1 MTPTTPPAAL
11 PTPPKYRDS
20 VALGEAMTARD
31 DSIPVG
37 VGIYYDF
44 ASSLCFMAHRIM
56 ERLAPELSAQDI
68 SLFWMPLDLTAMT
81 DWRRG
86 DPIRG
91 ERRQKILQ
99 VSRDLDVEVT
109 APGHWMDSRAAMAVA
124 IDLAE
129 SEHEAAW
136 REAVWSRVYERGEC
150 LDSLD
155 LLAEIADELGLG
167 GVSCELDPSRLSRL
181 QEETRRA
188 AASGVCGVPTF
199 MLDIWPVGGIQD
211 EATMRTFLGRWAEKC
226 RAGETGIAVN

>member
-1 MTPTTPPAAL
+1 
-11 PTPPKYRDS
+11 
-20 VALGEAMTARD
+20 MTAHD
-31 DSIPVG
+31 ASKPVI

-56 ERLAPELSAQDI
+56 ERLAPELAEQGV
-68 SLFWMPLDLTAMT
+68 SLSWLPIDLTALT

-99 VSRDLDVEVT
+99 VSRDLEVPVT
-109 APGHWMDSRAAMAVA
+109 APGHWMDSRAAMLVA
-124 IDLAE
+124 LELGE
-129 SEHEAAW
+129 SEHGVAW
-136 REAVWSRVYERGEC
+136 REAVWSRVYEGGEC
-150 LDSLD
+150 LDSSD
-155 LLAEIADELGLG
+155 LLPEIAAELGLG
-167 GVSCELDPSRLSRL
+167 EVSCAVDPFRLTRL
-181 QEETRRA
+181 QEQTRQA

-226 RAGETGIAVN
+226 RSGETGIAVN